1 MFLLSENLDSKKLTL
16 CYSKI
21 NLFFYSSA
29 QDIKSKRIQLPE
41 VDRTSLEPAPIVVG
55 IVGPPKVG
63 KSTLMQGLIRNF
75 TRQKLT
81 NINGPVTVV
90 TSKKRRLTFIECNN
104 DINSM
109 IDIAKVSDLVS
120 LMIKYSLISI
130 YSLF

>member
-1 MFLLSENLDSKKLTL
+1 
-16 CYSKI
+16 
-21 NLFFYSSA
+21 
-29 QDIKSKRIQLPE
+29 LPE

-120 LMIKYSLISI
+120 LMI
-130 YSLF
+130 